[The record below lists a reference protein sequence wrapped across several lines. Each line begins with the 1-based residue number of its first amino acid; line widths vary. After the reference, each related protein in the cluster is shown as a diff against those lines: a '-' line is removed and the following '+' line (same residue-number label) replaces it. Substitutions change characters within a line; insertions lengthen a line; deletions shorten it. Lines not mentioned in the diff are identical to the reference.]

1 MIGRLVSVARK
12 MRQAK
17 AISGKS
23 LAAQIREIRALRSG
37 PEKFGIDE
45 YFEQRMYAKPR
56 EEQRD
61 FLGAWWE
68 GALNYM
74 TDSPFWFATVRDKIL
89 FHNIFTALGY
99 PTAPIAFCFTR
110 SGRRALGADSVDTAG
125 ALAARLRAA
134 SYPLYAKPAGSDVG
148 IGGFLIA
155 GHDRERDTLDLVN
168 RDAAGVEDF
177 AASVA
182 KAVYGGYLFQPL
194 LTNNAAMAAW
204 AGERLCTLRLC
215 VIRSREEAWV
225 HRAFLK
231 LRCGDNHNDNWSHGE
246 HGNAL
251 VTIDE
256 STGEMI
262 EAIGGTVSNPVHGSA
277 HPDSGIVLAG
287 RRVDGYQDAR
297 DLALAAS
304 AELPGMSVLHW
315 DIALTQ
321 DGPVLLEANEDGS
334 LAALQGCGRRGFA
347 DERFRRF
354 MRDFGHDFTSAATQ
368 GHARDIAAIVERLYG
383 VDNALMGRGS
393 LYAPQVRME

>member
-1 MIGRLVSVARK
+1 MIARLVSVARK
-12 MRQAK
+12 MQQAK
-17 AISGKS
+17 TVSGKS
-23 LAAQIREIRALRSG
+23 LAAQMREIRALRSG
-37 PEKFGIDE
+37 PERIGVDE
-45 YFEQRMYAKPR
+45 YFELRLYAKSR

-89 FHNIFTALGY
+89 FHNIFTAFGY
-99 PTAPIAFCFTR
+99 PTAPISFCFTR
-110 SGRRALGADSVDTAG
+110 SGRRALGADSIDTAE

-155 GHDRERDTLDLVN
+155 GHDREHDTLDLVN
-168 RDAAGVEDF
+168 RGATGVEDF
-177 AASVA
+177 SASVTGT
-182 KAVYGGYLFQPL
+182 VYGGYLFQPL
-194 LTNNAAMAAW
+194 LTNSAAMAVW
-204 AGERLCTLRLC
+204 AGQRLCTLRLC
-215 VIRSREEAWV
+215 VIKSREEAWI

-256 STGEMI
+256 STGKMI
-262 EAIGGTVSNPVHGSA
+262 EVIGGTVSNPVHSSV

-287 RRVDGYQDAR
+287 RRIDGFSDAC
-297 DLALAAS
+297 DLVLAAS
-304 AELPGMSVLHW
+304 AEIPGMSILHW
-315 DIALTQ
+315 DVALT
-321 DGPVLLEANEDGS
+321 DNGPLLLEANEDGS
-334 LAALQGCGRRGFA
+334 LAALQGCGRRGFL

-354 MRDFGHDFTSAATQ
+354 MRDFGHDFTSAVTQ
-368 GHARDIAAIVERLYG
+368 SYARDIAAIVQRLYG